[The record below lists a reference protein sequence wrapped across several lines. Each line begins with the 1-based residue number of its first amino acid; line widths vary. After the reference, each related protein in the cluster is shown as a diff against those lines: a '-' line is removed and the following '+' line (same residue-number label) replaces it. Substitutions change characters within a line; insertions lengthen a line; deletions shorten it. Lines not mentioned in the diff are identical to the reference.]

1 MYTERPRRS
10 LSLLAAA
17 LAAGLASPLTARLS
31 AQGTPIGFEETYALA
46 TDRAQAVATLI
57 PGTDDHYYYHCRE
70 RLDAG
75 DFAAVRAVLPT
86 WIQRHG
92 RNQRVLE
99 IENREALLSFGAD
112 PERTYSFLRDRLGLR
127 FDHQR
132 VVPGERSDLPS
143 RLDPELLSNQ
153 ALTQRALQQYP
164 DTVDGFTDRA
174 LPALLASNLDGNRLH
189 SLLARLPRPD
199 VDNLPALVVRDLDH
213 RQSRGFGSLPIHGQ
227 LRLAQLEE
235 CARLRPALLQEPG
248 FVGAYLNRLQ
258 PSVDTDWRLDPTTR
272 EAQLNRLWQFAQR
285 LSSAHNSLKAHVL
298 FHWLQHDLSLGA
310 PDKDRFLAYIRLPR
324 RSGHTAEQHLRRH
337 QRADEFVDA
346 ATAFA
351 TGLPPIGDDEA
362 LVRACLEHFFA
373 SEDSY
378 AAYAEF
384 LDADWLKLVLAESKL
399 LLGQG
404 DMERWY
410 SLLPDPSDLDR
421 LERRVEIEFV
431 RTSRSLY
438 GAGEAVQ
445 LAVDVKNVPTLLV
458 KVFAID
464 AYRYHTEKQRE
475 VDASI
480 ELDGVV
486 ANSEQ
491 TFSYTEPPV
500 RRVRRTF
507 DLPQLR
513 EAGTYVVEFV
523 GNGLSSRAVIHKGS
537 LRCVERT
544 AAAGQVFRVY
554 DETGAHQQDAAI
566 WFGGRDYVA
575 NGDGEILLPFSTHP
589 GQRAVV
595 LHRGNRSSLV
605 SFDHRAES
613 YQLFGSTHVDR
624 EALVAGKRARLL
636 VRPQLRLDGHPVAL
650 KLLQEPVLTIVAT
663 DLDGME
669 TVQEV
674 RDLQLVDGREVTHE
688 ITVPERLASLRVTL
702 RGKLKNLA
710 GDDVQLAGGT
720 NTFAV
725 NGIDATPMTSGVL
738 LLPTR
743 DGYVLEARGK
753 DGEPKAGI
761 PCALE
766 VAHRDYRETVKV
778 TLQTDERGRIQL
790 GTLPDVASVR
800 VSSAA
805 GFAGLFPLRDAVDS
819 TLPASLQAAFGE
831 TLRLPYA
838 GTAPAPT
845 RAEFSLLGTERDEF
859 SHLAIADGLL
869 ELRGLEP
876 GDYQLLLHERGA
888 EIPVRITRGTRDGAW
903 LVGRDRV
910 LEASNAA
917 PLQVRAVELGD
928 RELLVRIA
936 NATGSTRVHVV
947 TTRFTPSFPPFRDLL
962 GAPTLAAVLAETERT
977 VSSYHSGRQLGDEYR
992 YVLERRFAKKYPGN
1006 MLRRPSLLLNPWA
1019 LDDESWN
1026 SAVGLGGG
1034 AGGRYG
1040 GRGGGKAGQRS
1051 GEGRERQD
1059 DGGVEPGTFANL
1071 DYLPQAT
1078 SLVGNLRPAADGVV
1092 HVPLADLGDGQLVHV
1107 VAIDGEQ
1114 VVYGSALRDE
1124 QPLQPRTRH
1133 LREALDG
1140 SQHFVEQKRIEF
1152 VSAGGEA
1159 VLADARSAQVE
1170 VYDSLATVHRLLATI
1185 SQDPWLSQFAFV
1197 LRWPLLDDA
1206 QKRELYSQYA
1216 CHELHFFLYRKD
1228 PQFFAAVV
1236 RPFLADKLDK
1246 TFLDH
1251 WLLGDDLAGFLEPW
1265 AFAQLNLIER
1275 ILLAQRLD
1283 DTGRQGIA
1291 RSVREALELRP
1302 MAPELLDRL
1311 FGLALHSQQL
1321 DQEAGATTGGLRLL
1335 LAETKTA
1342 NTPPAEMVPPRAAA
1356 PEPSADASVAE
1367 EVTED
1372 AKKDKDRGEFARR
1385 QAAEPQTGADDF
1397 YLGQNKNEAEK
1408 LLKEVDERGKAKRLY
1423 RAVQPTKLLVERNY
1437 WQRRRH
1443 ETTPDVVAPNRFWR
1457 DYATAAADQPFV
1469 SASVLEAGGSFLEAM
1484 FALSVLDLPF
1494 TAGEHTVTADGD
1506 RRTLRAATPLL
1517 LVRKEVTRTA
1527 AIADQ
1532 TPLLVGQNLFRLD
1545 DRYRFENGERRD
1557 AYVTGEFLVDVGY
1570 GCQVVVTNPTSSKRS
1585 VELLLQI
1592 PAGALPLN
1600 RGFWSKGMPVE
1611 LQPYATA
1618 TVEYAFYFPTA
1629 GDYAHYPVHAAE
1641 QGNLAA
1647 AAAPRTLHVVA
1658 VPTTLDTTS
1667 WEHVSQQG
1675 SAPEVLAHLA
1685 AANVRRLDLSRLA
1698 WRLRDREFFTTLLAE
1713 LRTRHAYD
1721 DTLWSYGLLH
1731 RDAEATREYLRHADA
1746 FVNTCGAWLQS
1757 PLLAI
1762 DAIER
1767 GLYQHLELDPLVHAR
1782 AHRFGN
1788 QRVIGNAH
1796 LAQQYASLMNLLGY
1810 HARLDDEAWTAVTY
1824 YMLLQ
1829 DRVEDALSS
1838 FARIDGSRTT
1848 TRVQYDYLSA
1858 YLAFFTGDLAGA
1870 RRTAERYKAYAVTHW
1885 QQRFADVLAQ
1895 LDEAEGRTSPGQ
1907 GEATPSDLA
1916 ATAPSLELALDGRRV
1931 VLAYRNLPECE
1942 VRYYELDVEFAFSSR
1957 PFASDD
1963 GTSAAFVQPNL
1974 RETKALPD
1982 GGRELAFELPERFVT
1997 KNVLVEVRGAG
2008 LVRSRTY
2015 FANALQVRFLETWGQ
2030 VAVSDATG
2038 NAPLPK
2044 TYVKV
2049 FAKLPNGQV
2058 RFHKDGYTD
2067 VRGRFDYAS
2076 LSDDPNLGAE
2086 RYAVLVLDDQRG
2098 AVIREVA
2105 PPTR

>member
-1 MYTERPRRS
+1 MSTERPGRS
-10 LSLLAAA
+10 LSLFVFAT
-17 LAAGLASPLTARLS
+17 LAAGLA

-46 TDRAQAVATLI
+46 TPRAQAIATLI
-57 PGTDDHYYYHCRE
+57 PGTDDYYYYHCRE
-70 RLDAG
+70 RLDAR
-75 DFAAVRAVLPT
+75 DFATVRAVLPT

-92 RNQRVLE
+92 HNERVIE
-99 IENREALLSFGAD
+99 IENREALLSFGDD
-112 PERTYSFLRDRLGLR
+112 PERTFSFLRDRLGLR

-143 RLDPELLSNQ
+143 RLDAELLSNQ
-153 ALTQRALQQYP
+153 RLTQRALQQHP

-174 LPALLASNLDGNRLH
+174 LPALLQTNLDANRLH
-189 SLLARLPRPD
+189 SLLARLSRPD
-199 VDNLPALVVRDLDH
+199 VDNLPALIVRDLDH
-213 RQSRGFGSLPIHGQ
+213 RQSRGFGTVRVHGE

-235 CARLRPALLQEPG
+235 CARLRPALLQERA
-248 FVGAYLNRLQ
+248 FVDAYLTRLQ
-258 PSVDTDWRLDPTTR
+258 PDTDTDWRLDPTAR
-272 EAQLNRLWQFAQR
+272 AAQLGRLWQFAQR

-298 FHWLQHDLSLGA
+298 FHWLSHDLTQGA

-324 RSGHTAEQHLRRH
+324 RGGHAAEQHLRRF

-346 ATAFA
+346 ATRFA

-362 LVRACLEHFFA
+362 LVRACLEHFFTT
-373 SEDSY
+373 EDTY

-384 LDADWLKLVLAESKL
+384 LDVDWLKLVLAETKI

-410 SLLPDPSDLDR
+410 SLLPDPAWLDR
-421 LERRVEIEFV
+421 LERRVEIEFA
-431 RTSRSLY
+431 RTSRSRY
-438 GAGEAVQ
+438 AADEAVQ

-464 AYRYHTEKQRE
+464 SYRYHTERQRE

-491 TFSYTEPPV
+491 TFTYTEPPV

-507 DLPQLR
+507 DLPMLR
-513 EAGTYVVEFV
+513 DPGTYVVEFV

-554 DETGAHQQDAAI
+554 DEAGVHQKDAAI
-566 WFGGRDYVA
+566 WFGGRDYPA
-575 NGDGEILLPFSTHP
+575 DADGEILLPFSTDP
-589 GQRAVV
+589 GQRQVV

-605 SFDHRAES
+605 SFDHRAEQ
-613 YQLFGSTHVDR
+613 YQLFGAAHVDR
-624 EALVAGKRARLL
+624 EALVAGKKARIVL
-636 VRPQLRLDGHPVAL
+636 RPQLRLDGHAVSL
-650 KLLQEPVLTIVAT
+650 KLLQEPLLAVVAT

-669 TVQEV
+669 TVQDV
-674 RDLQLVDGREVTHE
+674 RDLQLLDGRELVHE

-702 RGKLKNLA
+702 RGKVKNLA
-710 GDDVQLAGGT
+710 GDDATLSGST
-720 NTFAV
+720 TTFAV

-738 LLPTR
+738 LLQTR
-743 DGYVLEARGK
+743 QGYVLEARGK
-753 DGEPKAGI
+753 DGEAKTGI
-761 PCALE
+761 PCRVDLE
-766 VAHRDYRETVKV
+766 HRDYREPVTV
-778 TLQTDERGRIQL
+778 TLQTDAQGRIQL
-790 GTLPDVASVR
+790 GTLPDVTSMQVT
-800 VSSAA
+800 SAA
-805 GFAGLFPLRDAVDS
+805 GFTGVFRLRDAFACS
-819 TLPASLQAAFGE
+819 LPAALQGAAGE
-831 TLRLPYA
+831 TLRLPYQ
-838 GTAPAPT
+838 GTAAAPT
-845 RAEFSLLGTERDEF
+845 RAEFSLLGSERDEF
-859 SHLAIADGLL
+859 SHLAIADGCL

-876 GDYQLLLHERGA
+876 GDYELTLHERGA
-888 EIPVRITRGTRDGAW
+888 TVPIRITRGARDDRW

-910 LEASNAA
+910 LEASDPA
-917 PLQVRAVELGD
+917 PLQVRALELGD
-928 RELLVRIA
+928 QDLVVRVA
-936 NATGSTRVHVV
+936 NPSGSTRVHVV
-947 TTRFTPSFPPFRDLL
+947 ASRFTPSFSPFVDLL
-962 GAPTLAAVLAETERT
+962 GAPVPAGVLVETERT
-977 VSSYHSGRQLGDEYR
+977 PSSYHSGRQLGDEYR

-1019 LDDESWN
+1019 LEDQSWN
-1026 SAVGLGGG
+1026 SAIGLGGG

-1040 GRGGGKAGQRS
+1040 GRSRGKAGGGPGQSRDEQR
-1051 GEGRERQD
+1051 EG
-1059 DGGVEPGTFANL
+1059 GIEPGTFANL
-1071 DYLPQAT
+1071 DYLPRAT
-1078 SLVGNLRPAADGVV
+1078 PLLTNLRPDADGVV
-1092 HVPLADLGDGQLVHV
+1092 RVPLTDLGDGQIVHV

-1114 VVYGSALRDE
+1114 LVYGSLLRE
-1124 QPLQPRTRH
+1124 EAPLQPRARH
-1133 LREALDG
+1133 LREALDTT
-1140 SQHFVEQKRIEF
+1140 QHFVEQKRIEF
-1152 VSAGGEA
+1152 VAAGGQA

-1170 VYDSLATVHRLLATI
+1170 VYDSLATVHRLLATLC
-1185 SQDPWLSQFAFV
+1185 QDPALSQFDFV

-1206 QKRELYSQYA
+1206 QKRALYSRYA
-1216 CHELHFFLYRKD
+1216 CHELHFFLFRKD

-1236 RPFLADKLDK
+1236 QPFLADKLDK

-1265 AFAQLNLIER
+1265 AFARLNLIER

-1283 DTGRQGIA
+1283 ETGRQGIA
-1291 RSVREALELRP
+1291 RSIREALELRP
-1302 MAPELLDRL
+1302 MAPEQLDRL
-1311 FGLALHSQQL
+1311 FGFALHSQQL
-1321 DQEAGATTGGLRLL
+1321 DQAVDGATGALGTLL
-1335 LAETKTA
+1335 VVEKKAAERPA
-1342 NTPPAEMVPPRAAA
+1342 AEMGPPPAASPA
-1356 PEPSADASVAE
+1356 PERAVMDEAAE
-1367 EVTED
+1367 ELED
-1372 AKKDKDRGEFARR
+1372 AKKDKDRGELRR
-1385 QAAEPQTGADDF
+1385 QAAEPQAGGDDLF
-1397 YLGQNKNEAEK
+1397 LGQTRKNEVEE
-1408 LLKEVDERGKAKRLY
+1408 LKRESDQRGAAKRLF
-1423 RAVQPTKLLVERNY
+1423 RAVQPTRLVVERNY
-1437 WQRRRH
+1437 WQRRAH
-1443 ETTPDVVAPNRFWR
+1443 EATPDVVAPNRFWL
-1457 DYATAAADQPFV
+1457 DYATAPAGQPFV
-1469 SASVLEAGGSFLEAM
+1469 SSSVLEAGGSFLEAM

-1494 TAGEHTVTADGD
+1494 TAGEHSVTADGD

-1517 LVRKEVTRTA
+1517 LVRKEVTRTEPV
-1527 AIADQ
+1527 ADQ

-1600 RGFWSKGMPVE
+1600 RGFWTKGMPVE

-1618 TVEYAFYFPTA
+1618 TVEYAFYFPTG
-1629 GDYAHYPVHAAE
+1629 GDYLHYPVHASE
-1641 QGNLAA
+1641 KGRLAA
-1647 AAAPRTLHVVA
+1647 AAEPRTLHVVA
-1658 VPTTLDTTS
+1658 VPTTIDTTS

-1675 SAPEVLAHLA
+1675 SAAEVLTHLA
-1685 AANVRRLDLSRLA
+1685 AANVQRLDLSKLA
-1698 WRLRDREFFTTLLAE
+1698 WRLRDREFFTTLLAQ
-1713 LRTRHAYD
+1713 LRARHVYD

-1731 RDAEATREYLRHADA
+1731 RDTDATREFLRHADGFLA
-1746 FVNTCGAWLQS
+1746 HCGAWLQS

-1767 GLYQHLELDPLVHAR
+1767 GGYQHVELDPLVHAR
-1782 AHRFGN
+1782 AHRFGS

-1810 HARLDDEAWTAVTY
+1810 HERLDDEDWTQVTY
-1824 YMLLQ
+1824 YLLLQ
-1829 DRVEDALSS
+1829 DRVEDALAS
-1838 FARIDGSRTT
+1838 FARIDGSRRT

-1870 RRTAERYKAYAVTHW
+1870 RRTAERHKDHPVEHW

-1907 GEATPSDLA
+1907 GEAVPSDLA
-1916 ATAPSLELALDGRRV
+1916 ATAPSLELALDGRRAIV
-1931 VLAYRNLPECE
+1931 AYRNLPECE

-1974 RETKALPD
+1974 REIRSLPD
-1982 GGRELAFELPERFVT
+1982 GGRELAFDLPERFVS

-2008 LVRSRTY
+2008 LVRSQTY
-2015 FANALQVRFLETWGQ
+2015 FANALRVRFLESWGQ
-2030 VAVSDATG
+2030 VAVSDSTG
-2038 NAPLPK
+2038 NTPLPK

-2049 FAKLPNGQV
+2049 FAKLANGQV

-2067 VRGRFDYAS
+2067 LRGRFDYAS
-2076 LSDDPNLGAE
+2076 LSDDPNLGAQ

-2105 PPTR
+2105 PPAR